1 MFAFHQAKVK
11 PDIVCIGKG
20 LTGGI
25 ISLSATVSTKNFQCI
40 FRKKENIEF
49 MHGPTYMANPLACS
63 AANATLD
70 YMKKNKILN
79 KVKIEK
85 YFSDNLTKFHKYSF
99 VSSTRYIGAIV
110 IELIDINKKQLKWLR
125 NEYIKKEVYGQDL

>member
-25 ISLSATVSTKNFQCI
+25 IKPQCYCVHKKNFQCL
-40 FRKKENIEF
+40 FWETKENIEF

-79 KVKIEK
+79 KVKKIEK
-85 YFSDNLTKFHKYSF
+85 YF
-99 VSSTRYIGAIV
+99 
-110 IELIDINKKQLKWLR
+110 LIILQNFINTALLALPG
-125 NEYIKKEVYGQDL
+125 I